1 MTYKKQRILLS
12 VLFLFVPVILL
23 VAFTYLPTGMVFWFS
38 LNDWNGISPMEFC
51 GFENYITVFSDP
63 TYFTALLNSLYYL
76 VGSVVQMALGLFFA
90 VVLSFGIRGKNFFK
104 GTLFFPYLI
113 NGVAVGLCFVS
124 FFEPACTLN
133 AILDLFGANEGKNYL
148 EMPVVNNIL
157 LACVSVWRY
166 MGFNLVMFIGA
177 IQSVSPELYEAAE
190 LDGAGKRTIFFAII
204 FPLISNIIVLNLILA
219 VKGAVSVFEVPYVMT
234 GGSFDTSTFVIEAIN
249 SGIKNPRR
257 QIGLASAL
265 STVLLF
271 IIIVVTLIQKLIFRE
286 KKENA

>member
-1 MTYKKQRILLS
+1 
-12 VLFLFVPVILL
+12 
-23 VAFTYLPTGMVFWFS
+23 
-38 LNDWNGISPMEFC
+38 
-51 GFENYITVFSDP
+51 
-63 TYFTALLNSLYYL
+63 
-76 VGSVVQMALGLFFA
+76 MALGLFFA

-124 FFEPACTLN
+124 FFEPAGTLN